1 MGRGSR
7 RSRNTCLL
15 SYRGRVRH
23 TLYICAGQRADGPGR
38 HDIRYVVADAYFC
51 AGYCIFSDIRGIVS
65 VVYFKKIKEKSQY
78 FYISEIYSNNRMN
91 ILINLESKPKVRNF
105 LIAIL
110 LCLISCSLNNI

>member
-1 MGRGSR
+1 MPSNLNATKTITFQIGVF
-7 RSRNTCLL
+7 LL
-15 SYRGRVRH
+15 KNFFVFTNHKISNKV
-23 TLYICAGQRADGPGR
+23 
-38 HDIRYVVADAYFC
+38 YFKILFP
-51 AGYCIFSDIRGIVS
+51 CIDVF
-65 VVYFKKIKEKSQY
+65 YFKKIKEKSQY